1 MKGKMTTG
9 AGKPSR
15 SEPWKQTPE
24 CPQAALSLELG
35 RRGSHP
41 ISQLCLSLPLKSGLQ
56 IVEEGGDG
64 PSFRE
69 AISSTVPRV
78 VSPALLGTSA
88 ISGKGQMS
96 HSKLRERG
104 RGELADSQGAGRRKP
119 GGLIFSVPKGGV
131 FPLLRPPRG
140 LSTP

>member
-1 MKGKMTTG
+1 MPGSPLVQNPGNRRLSAPRQPCHWSWAEGEAT
-9 AGKPSR
+9 PS
-15 SEPWKQTPE
+15 PTF
-24 CPQAALSLELG
+24 
-35 RRGSHP
+35 
-41 ISQLCLSLPLKSGLQ
+41 CLSLPLKSGLQ

-119 GGLIFSVPKGGV
+119 GGLIFSVSKGGV